1 MSRIDHNMHWMQ
13 NKNLDGS
20 EFSIENKSNTC
31 VILIHGFTATTIE
44 VRPLSEYLASKGYS
58 IYAPLLP
65 GHDTTPSDLNKRNW
79 SEWTNKVEELTIDAL
94 RNYKNV
100 FLGGESM
107 GGIISCYVASFH
119 PEISGL
125 LLYSP
130 AIQVKKLGFM
140 RIMKL
145 FTKYI
150 SKPSLK
156 LNDEDTDDVL
166 PWKGYKVNPTSAA
179 VQLLRLQEI
188 TKLRLHLIRQPT
200 IIFQGNLDRT
210 IDPNGAEYLIGKINS
225 SVKKLIWLEKSGHC
239 VLLDQEYFG
248 VFAETDIFIK
258 QVLSNDFSYR
268 E

>member
-1 MSRIDHNMHWMQ
+1 MSRVDQNYHWIQ

-20 EFSIENKSNTC
+20 EFAIDKHSNTC

-44 VRPLSEYLASKGYS
+44 VRPLSEYLAAKGYS

-65 GHDTTPSDLNKRNW
+65 GHDTSPSDLNKRIW
-79 SEWTNKVEELTIDAL
+79 SEWTNKVEKITIETL
-94 RNYKNV
+94 GNYEKV

-107 GGIISCYVASFH
+107 GGIIACYIASFH

-130 AIQVKKLGFM
+130 AIRVRKLGIM
-140 RIMKL
+140 RIL
-145 FTKYI
+145 RFFTKYI

-156 LNDEDTDDVL
+156 INDEDINDVL

-179 VQLLRLQEI
+179 VQLLKLQKM
-188 TKLRLHLIRQPT
+188 TKSRLHLISQPT

-210 IDPNGAEYLIGKINS
+210 IDPNGAEYLKSRMNS
-225 SVKKLIWLEKSGHC
+225 NIKNLIWLKKSGHC
-239 VLLDQEYFG
+239 VLLDQEYLR
-248 VFAETDIFIK
+248 VFAETDLFIK
-258 QVLSNDFSYR
+258 QVLSNNFC
-268 E
+268 